1 MKVKFLFDLDGTIT
15 KDETLP
21 LIAKHFDVS
30 EEIDELT
37 RYTIN
42 GNIPF
47 IESFIRRV
55 DLLKNHSVQEISNLL
70 SKCALN
76 AEILEFIS
84 GNLKDCVVVTGNFSG
99 WVSDLC
105 RNIGCEF
112 FCSEGVVQD
121 DKVFKLTKILKK
133 EDVVAHFQSLGYTV
147 VFIGDGNNDATA
159 MQLADISIASGIVHQ
174 PARSV
179 LEVTD
184 YLVYSEYSLVV
195 LLNDIKNPPRDGET
209 IVLTCAGT
217 GSRLGLS
224 MTKALIKIQDQSLI
238 SLQLNQLSG
247 FSDIRVVI
255 GYQASDVIKEA
266 LAVNKNVIFVYN
278 HDYFHTLTGASFYL
292 GARHGK
298 FLSIA
303 WDGDLL
309 VHPKDIPSVFGCNE
323 EFIGS
328 SKIVSDE
335 PVFVNLDSDMM
346 VRSFSRS
353 KGDYEWVGPAG
364 IYRDK
369 VVYNKEN
376 VYNIFEEHLPIKC
389 LFIESRDIDTY
400 DDYLRA
406 IDFVCDWESS
416 C

>member
-1 MKVKFLFDLDGTIT
+1 MKVKFLFDLDGTVT
-15 KDETLP
+15 KAETLP
-21 LIAKHFDVS
+21 LIASHFGIS
-30 EEIDELT
+30 REIDELT
-37 RYTIN
+37 KFTIN

-55 DLLKNHSVQEISNLL
+55 NLLKNYSVSEISSLL
-70 SKCALN
+70 LCCPLN
-76 AEILEFIS
+76 KEVVNFIS
-84 GNLKDCVVVTGNFSG
+84 TNVDDCVIVTGNFSG
-99 WVSDLC
+99 WISQLC
-105 RNIGCEF
+105 QKIGCSYF
-112 FCSEGVVQD
+112 SSEGVVQD
-121 DKVFKLTKILKK
+121 DKVLKLTKILKK
-133 EDVVAHFQSLGYTV
+133 EDIVAHFQSLGYCV
-147 VFIGDGNNDATA
+147 VFVGDGNNDATA
-159 MQLADISIASGIVHQ
+159 MQLADISIASGIVHE

-184 YLVYSEYSLVV
+184 YLVYTEKSLVV
-195 LLNDIKNPPRDGET
+195 LLNDIKKPPQDGKT
-209 IVLTCAGT
+209 IVLSCAGT

-238 SLQLNQLSG
+238 SLQLKQLSSW
-247 FSDIRVVI
+247 SDIRVVV

-266 LAVNKNVIFVYN
+266 RAVNPNVIFVYN
-278 HDYFHTLTGASFYL
+278 HDYFHTLTGASFFL

-309 VHPKDIPSVFGCNE
+309 VHPKDMPSVFECNE

-328 SKIVSDE
+328 SSIVSDE
-335 PVFVNLDSDMM
+335 PVFVKVDSKMM

-353 KGDYEWVGPAG
+353 QGDYEWVGPAG

-376 VYNIFEEHLPIKC
+376 IYNIFEKHLPIKC

-406 IDFVCDWESS
+406 IDFVCEWKSI